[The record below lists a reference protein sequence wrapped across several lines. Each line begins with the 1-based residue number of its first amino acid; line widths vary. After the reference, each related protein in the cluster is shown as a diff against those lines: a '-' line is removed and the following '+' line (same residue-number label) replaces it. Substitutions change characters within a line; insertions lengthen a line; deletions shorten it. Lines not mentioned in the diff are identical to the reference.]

1 MWHYALKKNVL
12 LYVCVCV
19 CVYAG
24 VFALQLSIEINYQ
37 GWFLYYLMQLSFL
50 VARSLPFM
58 LLLLLLLFIAFD
70 AATAF
75 LQIHFITIAEA
86 TGSNK
91 AMKTPASQVISSPV
105 KVSKLCEQ

>member
-1 MWHYALKKNVL
+1 MH
-12 LYVCVCV
+12 
-19 CVYAG
+19 AG

-58 LLLLLLLFIAFD
+58 LLLLLLLLFIAFD